1 MNIFSL
7 SVRCLARKK
16 VRTVLLFCIV
26 FVMSSFV
33 YAGWACRSASV
44 QTQTEGKQAIGAS
57 FRLEEN
63 EADRHD
69 RIAVLSKQIG
79 ANQNGSAGGYHQEQL
94 PSGDWITWEDNSFET
109 LQIEDIET
117 LAACEGIAEYNITT
131 VNIVVNH
138 VNFRRIE
145 DPDAD
150 HYADENGVS
159 VRGNLEM
166 RLDMDVQSGNIE
178 VREGRMVTAED
189 MNVCVISRELAE
201 LNDLELGDLLEFN
214 KWHEPE
220 TSKVYEAKII
230 GIYDTIHKMTPIMY
244 GDSYR
249 SENIIFTD
257 LHFPEKA
264 EGCDG
269 DPLYQYATFWV
280 ENVEEYDTIK
290 EQIKRADINWKRY
303 DFLDNTGMSD
313 TVASNFGDLEKS
325 STMILILVILSGTI
339 ILFLIF
345 LFWMGSRV
353 HEIGVR
359 LAIGERKGMIVMQML
374 LEGVLIGGVAFL
386 LATVCAPAISNG
398 TAKYLLGYEVEQQM
412 SKKDA
417 EEGLIGYAGT
427 VIYETEVIG
436 IEANVTEDVILL
448 SACSVLG
455 IIVAA
460 IVLSFVPVAAKK
472 PQEILSSM
480 SQA

>member
-1 MNIFSL
+1 MNILSL
-7 SVRCLARKK
+7 SVRCVARKK
-16 VRTVLLFCIV
+16 ARTVLLFCIV
-26 FVMSSFV
+26 FVISCFI
-33 YAGWACRSASV
+33 YAGWALRSASV
-44 QTQTEGKQAIGAS
+44 QTQTEGKRAIGAS

-69 RIAVLSKQIG
+69 RIAVLSAQIG

-94 PSGDWITWEDNSFET
+94 PSGDWITWGDNSFET

-117 LAACEGIAEYNITT
+117 LAHCEGIAEYNITT
-131 VNIVVNH
+131 VNTVVNH
-138 VNFRRIE
+138 VNFERIE
-145 DPDAD
+145 DSDID
-150 HYADENGVS
+150 HYVDENGVS

-189 MNVCVISRELAE
+189 VNVCVISRELAE
-201 LNDLELGDLLEFN
+201 LNGLALGDILGFN

-220 TSKVYEAKII
+220 TSRVYEAEII
-230 GIYDTIHKMTPIMY
+230 GIYDTIYKMTPIMY

-264 EGCDG
+264 EGCEG

-280 ENVEEYDTIK
+280 EDVDEYDTIK
-290 EQIKRADINWKRY
+290 GQMKRADINWKRY

-313 TVASNFGDLEKS
+313 TMASNFGDLEKLG
-325 STMILILVILSGTI
+325 TMMLVLVMLSGTG

-353 HEIGVR
+353 HEMGVL
-359 LAIGERKGMIVMQML
+359 LAIGKSRGMIVMQMV
-374 LEGVLIGGVAFL
+374 LEGILIGSAAFL
-386 LATVCAPAISNG
+386 LATFCAPNISG
-398 TAKYLLGYEVEQQM
+398 GIAEYMLGYEVEQQTAQ
-412 SKKDA
+412 KEA
-417 EEGLIGYAGT
+417 EEGLVGYAGA
-427 VIYETEVIG
+427 VVYDTEIVG
-436 IEANVTEDVILL
+436 IEVNVTMDVIMM

-460 IVLSFVPVAAKK
+460 VLLSCIPVAMKK
-472 PQEILSSM
+472 PHEILSRM
-480 SQA
+480 S

>member
-1 MNIFSL
+1 
-7 SVRCLARKK
+7 
-16 VRTVLLFCIV
+16 
-26 FVMSSFV
+26 MS
-33 YAGWACRSASV
+33 
-44 QTQTEGKQAIGAS
+44 
-57 FRLEEN
+57 
-63 EADRHD
+63 
-69 RIAVLSKQIG
+69 
-79 ANQNGSAGGYHQEQL
+79 
-94 PSGDWITWEDNSFET
+94 
-109 LQIEDIET
+109 
-117 LAACEGIAEYNITT
+117 
-131 VNIVVNH
+131 
-138 VNFRRIE
+138 
-145 DPDAD
+145 
-150 HYADENGVS
+150 
-159 VRGNLEM
+159 
-166 RLDMDVQSGNIE
+166 
-178 VREGRMVTAED
+178 
-189 MNVCVISRELAE
+189 
-201 LNDLELGDLLEFN
+201 
-214 KWHEPE
+214 
-220 TSKVYEAKII
+220 
-230 GIYDTIHKMTPIMY
+230 
-244 GDSYR
+244 
-249 SENIIFTD
+249 
-257 LHFPEKA
+257 
-264 EGCDG
+264 
-269 DPLYQYATFWV
+269 
-280 ENVEEYDTIK
+280 
-290 EQIKRADINWKRY
+290 NWKRY